1 MSTQGGKG
9 TSNTMSSSGIS
20 GWFFNTQDKNTGGGS
35 SNGSSNPGGG
45 GSSMSNGNSNN
56 NFMSVSKST
65 QDWQSGR
72 NVNIWMP
79 QSL

>member
-1 MSTQGGKG
+1 MSNQGGKT
-9 TSNTMSSSGIS
+9 TSNSSGIS
-20 GWFFNTQDKNTGGGS
+20 GWFFGNQDKNSGS
-35 SNGSSNPGGG
+35 GFSSSNSSSSGSNGSSSSF
-45 GSSMSNGNSNN
+45 GSNSTNGFGST
-56 NFMSVSKST
+56 SKST

>member
-1 MSTQGGKG
+1 MSTQGGKD
-9 TSNTMSSSGIS
+9 TTNSSGIS
-20 GWFFNTQDKNTGGGS
+20 GWFFGNQDKNGTGGGFTS
-35 SNGSSNPGGG
+35 GTSSSSGSNGSNSSYGNNSTTGF
-45 GSSMSNGNSNN
+45 GSI
-56 NFMSVSKST
+56 SKNT

>member
-1 MSTQGGKG
+1 MS
-9 TSNTMSSSGIS
+9 IS
-20 GWFFNTQDKNTGGGS
+20 KN
-35 SNGSSNPGGG
+35 
-45 GSSMSNGNSNN
+45 
-56 NFMSVSKST
+56 T